1 MINEERINA
10 LIDRLIL
17 LGLIEIKAEQPV
29 TQADECDD
37 MSDTP
42 QTPRAVQ
49 SPLRA
54 AI

>member
-17 LGLIEIKAEQPV
+17 LGLVEIKAEQPV
-29 TQADECDD
+29 TQVDECDD

-42 QTPRAVQ
+42 RTPQAV
-49 SPLRA
+49 
-54 AI
+54 